1 MKTTVFGV
9 VGLVLASVGFS
20 TAFADQLDER
30 GAREASGPVQIV
42 KQGKGMSAVERRT
55 LRDSEFCVAETGA
68 RIRVRAGR
76 DGCRFVGRSY
86 GADDL
91 RRTGESDVG
100 RALQRLDPSIQGR
113 RW

>member
-1 MKTTVFGV
+1 MKTTVVGV
-9 VGLVLASVGFS
+9 AGLILAGAVFS
-20 TAFADQLDER
+20 TAFAEER
-30 GAREASGPVQIV
+30 GTPDASEPVQTLAP
-42 KQGKGMSAVERRT
+42 GKEMSAAE
-55 LRDSEFCVAETGA
+55 LRAHRGSKFCVAETGT
-68 RIRVRAGR
+68 RIRARAGR
-76 DGCRFVGRSY
+76 EGCRFVGRSY